1 MGTTGVIMNNPPRR
15 VVVTGMGVV
24 TPIGIG
30 LEEFWRNS
38 LAGKS
43 GAGKI
48 TQFDASQYDTQIA
61 CEVKNFNPLNFM
73 DKKTTQRMDLFTQYA
88 MAVAE
93 MAVKDSCLNL
103 EKEDRDRI
111 GVIFGSGIGG
121 MWTWHKQM
129 QTVHDTGG
137 PHRISPFFVPMMI
150 ADIAA
155 GYISMRFQAKGPN
168 YATTSACATSSHAIA
183 DAFML
188 IQRGNAD
195 IVFTGGSEAAVT
207 PMGVGGF
214 NAMKALSTRN
224 DEPEKASRPFD
235 AQRDGFV
242 MGEGGGMLIL
252 EELEHARKRGARIY
266 GEIGGMGLTAD
277 AYHIT
282 APAPG
287 GEGAIRSMK
296 LCIQDAGL
304 KPEEIDYINAHG
316 TSTPYNDKSETQAIK
331 AVFGDHAYKLH
342 VSSTKSMTGH
352 LLGAA
357 GAVEAI
363 VSVLTTYYDLIPP
376 TINYEFPDPECD
388 LQYVPNKH
396 LQKTVNIAVSNTFGF
411 GGHNA
416 SLLFKKYREN

>member
-1 MGTTGVIMNNPPRR
+1 MPTNNQRKRVVITGV
-15 VVVTGMGVV
+15 GAV
-24 TPIGIG
+24 TPIGVG
-30 LEEFWRNS
+30 VKEFWDNT

-43 GAGKI
+43 GAAKI
-48 TQFDASQYDTQIA
+48 TSFDASQYDTKIA
-61 CEVKNFNPLNFM
+61 CEVKGFKPLDFM
-73 DKKTTQRMDLFTQYA
+73 DKKTSNRMDLFTQYA
-88 MAVAE
+88 IACAE

-103 EKEDRDRI
+103 EKENRDRI

-121 MWTWHKQM
+121 MWTWHRQI
-129 QTVHDTGG
+129 QTLHETGG

-155 GYISMRFQAKGPN
+155 GYISMRYQVKGPN

-183 DAFML
+183 DAYML
-188 IQRGNAD
+188 IQRGDAD
-195 IVFTGGSEAAVT
+195 VIFAGGSEAAIC

-235 AQRDGFV
+235 LHRDGFV

-252 EELEHARKRGARIY
+252 EELEHAINRGARILSELS
-266 GEIGGMGLTAD
+266 GIGLTAD

-282 APAPG
+282 QPAPG
-287 GEGAIRSMK
+287 GEGAIRSMR
-296 LCIQDAGL
+296 LCLNDAGL
-304 KPEEIDYINAHG
+304 QPEDIDYINAHG

-331 AVFGDHAYKLH
+331 AVFGEHAHKLH

-363 VSVLTTYYDLIPP
+363 VTVLTTHHDLIPP

-396 LQKTVNIAVSNTFGF
+396 I
-411 GGHNA
+411 
-416 SLLFKKYREN
+416 KK